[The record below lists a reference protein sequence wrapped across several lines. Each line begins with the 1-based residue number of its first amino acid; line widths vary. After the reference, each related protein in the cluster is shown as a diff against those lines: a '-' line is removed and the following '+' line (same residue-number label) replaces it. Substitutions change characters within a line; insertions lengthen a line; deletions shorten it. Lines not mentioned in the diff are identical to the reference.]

1 MAGHQREMK
10 TTQRRR
16 EGKGAFDLIEEAT
29 HLLRTAPVATLATYY
44 LGAVPFVLAFLYFWA
59 DMSRS
64 PFASRHLAAAALGLT
79 FLFVWMKF
87 WQVIFARNLRA
98 HLAAE
103 PPPAINLQRGSRILA
118 TQAILQPLGLFL
130 IPLALLP
137 LIPFAWVYGFFQ
149 NATALASGDTTR
161 HLAKKSWQQILLWPG
176 QNVLSVVLIFVFG
189 CFVFLNWVV
198 AGYLLPQ
205 LAKMLF
211 GVSSIFTE
219 SPYSIFNS
227 TFFMGMISLT
237 YLCVDPILKAA
248 YVLRCFY
255 GESLQSGEDLKA
267 ELKSFSLPAQKMTLL
282 LPLLFLLAG
291 NGAAKAAQ
299 TTAAPT
305 PAPAPVTSTTLN
317 QAISHTIQER
327 KYTWRMPREMV
338 ADDKENEGV
347 LASFFDKI
355 GTMLRDWGNAIADW
369 WHALMEKLFPS
380 RSIQPSTPNASTGYG
395 WILSLQLFLYCLV
408 AVVLIALGL
417 FIYRVWRARQKPVVA
432 PSEAI
437 QPVPDLAD
445 ENVRADQLP
454 EDGWIRLGRE
464 LLERGE
470 FRLALR
476 AFYLAS
482 LAHLAAKNLIRI
494 ARFKSNREYGRELR
508 RRAHAFPDL
517 ILVFD
522 DNLST
527 LERIWYGTHYA
538 DRALVDQF
546 AVNVEKI
553 KAAG

>member
-1 MAGHQREMK
+1 MK
-10 TTQRRR
+10 ATQRRR
-16 EGKGAFDLIEEAT
+16 QGKGAFDLIEEAT
-29 HLLRTAPVATLATYY
+29 HLLRTAPVAALAAYY

-64 PFASRHLAAAALGLT
+64 PFASQHLAAATLGLT
-79 FLFVWMKF
+79 LLFVWMKF

-98 HLAAE
+98 HLVAE
-103 PPPAINLQRGSRILA
+103 PPPAITFQRRLRILA
-118 TQAILQPLGLFL
+118 TQAGVQPFGLFL
-130 IPLALLP
+130 IPLVLLP
-137 LIPFAWVYGFFQ
+137 VIPFAWVYGFFQ
-149 NATALASGDTTR
+149 NATVLADGDTTR
-161 HLAKKSWQQILLWPG
+161 QLAKKSWQQATLWPR
-176 QNVLSVVLIFVFG
+176 QNVQSVVLIFGFG
-189 CFVFLNWVV
+189 FFVFLNWVA

-211 GVSSIFTE
+211 GVSSVFTE
-219 SPYSIFNS
+219 SPYSVFNT

-255 GESLQSGEDLKA
+255 GESLQSGEDLRA
-267 ELKSFSLPAQKMTLL
+267 ELKSFSLPAQKLTLL
-282 LPLLFLLAG
+282 LTVLFLLAG
-291 NGAAKAAQ
+291 NGATKAAE
-299 TTAAPT
+299 TATAPAI
-305 PAPAPVTSTTLN
+305 APAPVTSTGLN
-317 QAISHTIQER
+317 QAINRTIQER

-338 ADDKENEGV
+338 VDDKAKAG
-347 LASFFDKI
+347 AFARFFDQI
-355 GTMLRDWGNAIADW
+355 GTMLRDWSHAIADW
-369 WHALMEKLFPS
+369 WDSLIKKLFPHHP
-380 RSIQPSTPNASTGYG
+380 IQQATSNSSTGYG

-408 AVVLIALGL
+408 AVAVAALGI
-417 FIYRVWRARQKPVVA
+417 FIYRVWRGRQKPVAV

-464 LLERGE
+464 MLERGE

-494 ARFKSNREYGRELR
+494 ARFKSNREYERELR

-517 ILVFD
+517 ISIFD

-527 LERIWYGTHYA
+527 LERIWYGTHHA
-538 DRALVDQF
+538 DRGLVDQF
-546 AVNVEKI
+546 AANVEKI
-553 KAAG
+553 KTAG